1 MLKVKVPILFLL
13 AGILWLAAGVNIL
26 RIGIESL
33 VTVFVPAKPLTWIL
47 IGAALAVLVG
57 FHFMFTAMVHR
68 HRKRILGYAR
78 ERVSL
83 FKFMDLKGYLIM
95 AFMMGLGI
103 TLRHL
108 TKLPTEFFASFY
120 NGLGI
125 ALSIAG
131 IRFLWMST
139 TWKHTS
145 RESTTD

>member
-1 MLKVKVPILFLL
+1 MLKVKKPILFLL

-33 VTVFVPAKPLTWIL
+33 IEVFKPAKLLTWIL
-47 IGAALAVLVG
+47 VGAALLVLVG
-57 FHFMFTAMVHR
+57 FHFMFTAMVRR
-68 HRKRILGYAR
+68 HKKRILGYA
-78 ERVSL
+78 EKKVSI

-103 TLRHL
+103 TLRRFVG
-108 TKLPTEFFASFY
+108 LPTEFFASFY

-131 IRFLWMST
+131 IRFLWMIA
-139 TWKHTS
+139 TWKRTS
-145 RESTTD
+145 KESYAE